1 MPSAAAAPEKRP
13 RDAAQQSWRT
23 REKLERDLSFYDVEG
38 TGANGRLSAAQ
49 IAQYNRDGYVFPVS
63 IFSRE
68 EAAANLEYFDRIM
81 AEAEA
86 QGHNNYQVENWMRRC
101 RGMFDLCGS
110 PLSQTGLSGVSLSPR
125 LTMRRCAQGH
135 EPEGARGGR
144 GPAWAG
150 RGLLPLPLLLQAA
163 LRRGCEIGHLAPRYG
178 PVAAES
184 HAKLTH
190 AKLTGSL
197 SSCRCVLLAAHAEQV
212 RDAVAGHRRCGR

>member
-49 IAQYNRDGYVFPVS
+49 IEQYNRDGYVFPVS

-101 RGMFDLCGS
+101 RGMFDLATNPKVLAVVEDLLGPDVVCF
-110 PLSQTGLSGVSLSPR
+110 
-125 LTMRRCAQGH
+125 RCHYFCKLPSDVDAKSVTWHQGT
-135 EPEGARGGR
+135 AL
-144 GPAWAG
+144 W
-150 RGLLPLPLLLQAA
+150 LPKAT
-163 LRRGCEIGHLAPRYG
+163 R
-178 PVAAES
+178 S
-184 HAKLTH
+184 
-190 AKLTGSL
+190 
-197 SSCRCVLLAAHAEQV
+197 
-212 RDAVAGHRRCGR
+212 

>member
-13 RDAAQQSWRT
+13 RDAAQQSWRA

-49 IAQYNRDGYVFPVS
+49 IAAYNRDGYVFPIS

-110 PLSQTGLSGVSLSPR
+110 PLSQTGLSGVSLSPADDVPLR
-125 LTMRRCAQGH
+125 TGPRTRRCSPWSRTCSDRTWSASAAITSASCPPTWMRNRSPGTKVRPCGCRKPREADPRKADRVSFVMQMRTTGH
-135 EPEGARGGR
+135 S
-144 GPAWAG
+144 
-150 RGLLPLPLLLQAA
+150 
-163 LRRGCEIGHLAPRYG
+163 RRAS
-178 PVAAES
+178 A
-184 HAKLTH
+184 
-190 AKLTGSL
+190 
-197 SSCRCVLLAAHAEQV
+197 
-212 RDAVAGHRRCGR
+212 